1 MIHRNFRWVH
11 RHILGFIVFLLEQ
24 VVTIFNFAS
33 ENKTFQTLH
42 TRNYMRKISMIRLL
56 HALAFVLVAIAAGA
70 ADFTVDGINYS
81 IKSRADKTVSVTW
94 ASSSYQGDIVIPATI
109 TANDTVWTVS
119 AIGDFA
125 FMQESKVKSVKLPTT
140 INYIGNGAFAYCTG
154 LTEMKLPAAIRHL
167 GNVSLAGC
175 SAIKHIEM
183 PDSLYFMGT
192 GALSYTA
199 IDTVRVP
206 AGLTTLP
213 AQAFEQCT
221 SLKCV
226 ILPEGIT
233 SFGFQAFQNDR
244 SLTSIVL
251 PSTLETIGNNC
262 FAFCGLTSMH
272 FPAPFRSYGDN
283 ALTAM
288 GSLKAYTVD
297 AANEYFKAEN
307 GILYSKDGKIL
318 HSFPLACGMTTLD
331 VQTGVDS
338 IADFSF
344 YGCALTS
351 ITLPSSVRGIGKSAF
366 CTSSEITTFVVPD
379 AVTVIGPYSFSTCT
393 NLKEVT
399 LGSSLSKMGTSAFG
413 NTKALRTVISR
424 NNVPPV
430 GAKFTNETYT
440 NGKLFVPTDALDSY
454 KEADGWKEFLT
465 IKNNSVGMTTDDMTS
480 ISFAD
485 GAITVECEGMVPVMV
500 YDMAGKC
507 IYRGIGSARIE
518 VASGA
523 TYIVRAGN
531 KTEKVLLR

>member
-1 MIHRNFRWVH
+1 MKK
-11 RHILGFIVFLLEQ
+11 
-24 VVTIFNFAS
+24 IFV
-33 ENKTFQTLH
+33 
-42 TRNYMRKISMIRLL
+42 IRLL
-56 HALAFVLVAIAAGA
+56 HALAFVLVAMGAGA

-81 IKSRADKTVSVTW
+81 INSREDRTVSVTW
-94 ASSSYQGDIVIPATI
+94 ASSYQGDIVIPATI
-109 TANDTVWTVS
+109 TANDTVWTVN

-125 FMQESKVKSVKLPTT
+125 FMQESKVKSIKLPAT
-140 INYIGNGAFAYCTG
+140 ITYIGNGAFAYCTG
-154 LTEMKLPAAIRHL
+154 LTEIKIPAATRHL

-183 PDSLYFMGT
+183 PDSLNFMGT

-206 AGLTTLP
+206 VGLTELP

-221 SLKCV
+221 SLTCV
-226 ILPEGIT
+226 LLPEGIT

-297 AANEYFKAEN
+297 ASNEYFKAEN
-307 GILYSKDGKIL
+307 GVLFSKDGKVL
-318 HSFPLACGMTTLD
+318 NSFPLACGLTTYD
-331 VQTGVDS
+331 VQSGVDS
-338 IADFSF
+338 IADFAF
-344 YGCALTS
+344 YGNVLTS
-351 ITLPSSVRGIGKSAF
+351 ITLPPTVQGIGKSAF
-366 CTSSEITTFVVPD
+366 CSSSAITTFVIPD
-379 AVTVIGPYSFSTCT
+379 AVTRIGNYSFSTCT

-500 YDMAGKC
+500 YGMAGKC